1 MTASVL
7 RASTLALLA
16 TVACGRATQTTA
28 APASTATAEPSAAA
42 APAETGAPASGAPA
56 EGSAPAAGSS
66 APVAAAT
73 AARPIPPGTA
83 LAGKVLETMDAGGYT
98 YMRLETEYGE
108 TWAAVNQ
115 SSVKVGDRVVVAGA
129 QSMDGFTSSSLK
141 RSFDR
146 IVFGSLATGAAAAA
160 AGGSNPH
167 AGMPDV
173 AAAHGGVSSGQAP
186 KPVGKV
192 EKASGADGRT
202 VAEVWAQRTALAG
215 KSVTV
220 RGQVVKVSSGILGK
234 NWVHLKDGS
243 GDATKKTDDLTFTT
257 TGTFT
262 VGDVVVMKGT
272 VAVDKDFGAG
282 YVYPVIVEGAT
293 GTK

>member
-28 APASTATAEPSAAA
+28 APAAEPSGAA
-42 APAETGAPASGAPA
+42 APASSAPA
-56 EGSAPAAGSS
+56 EGSAPAAGAS
-66 APVAAAT
+66 AAAAT
-73 AARPIPPGTA
+73 GTRPIPPGTA
-83 LAGKVLETMDAGGYT
+83 LSGKVLETMDAGGYT
-98 YMRLETEYGE
+98 YMRLDTEYGE

-115 SSVKVGDRVVVAGA
+115 SPVAVGDSVVVAGA

-146 IVFGSLATGAAAAA
+146 IVFGSLATGAAPAAA
-160 AGGSNPH
+160 AAPGSGANPH
-167 AGMPDV
+167 AGLPDMT
-173 AAAHGGVSSGQAP
+173 AAHGGVSSGQAP

-243 GDATKKTDDLTFTT
+243 GDAAKKSDDLTFTT
-257 TGTFT
+257 TETFT

-282 YVYPVIVEGAT
+282 YVYPVIVEGAK